1 MTGASGW
8 LGRTACEL
16 LAAAGVPTYGYA
28 SFAREGIFDLREI
41 GPPPPG
47 SGPVLLLH
55 LACLTKDRLD
65 ALGFEQYVTTNVA
78 ISSRMLDWIAEFR
91 PDGIF
96 IASSGAAA
104 ADRPI
109 EDDPYGAL
117 KRLDELAFGAAARA
131 AAARLRIARV
141 YNVAGR
147 HITKPELY
155 ALGDLVQSVLRD
167 EPLRIRASGDVL
179 RSYVAVDDLIE
190 LVLAELIAPDRP
202 EQLLFE
208 TGSGTVEIGDL
219 AQAVRAALGRSDLP
233 IERSR
238 DPDATT
244 SDYRG
249 DGTVMSNLLE
259 YHGITPTSLE
269 DQIRQTAESLK

>member
-8 LGRTACEL
+8 LGRTACDL
-16 LAAAGVPTYGYA
+16 LGAAGVPTYGYA

-65 ALGFEQYVTTNVA
+65 ALGFEQYVATNVA

-167 EPLRIRASGDVL
+167 EPLRIRAPGDVL

-208 TGSGTVEIGDL
+208 TGSETVEIGDL
-219 AQAVRAALGRSDLP
+219 AQAVRVALGRSDLP